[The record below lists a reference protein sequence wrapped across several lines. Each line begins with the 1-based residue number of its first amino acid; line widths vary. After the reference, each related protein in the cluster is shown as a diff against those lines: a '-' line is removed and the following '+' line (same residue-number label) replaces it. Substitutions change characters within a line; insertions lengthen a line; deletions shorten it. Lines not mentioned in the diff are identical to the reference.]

1 MGEAALYD
9 GWVSQ
14 KLPHPPNLTPRP
26 LPQTGGPPGVL
37 GPKREAKAFMQ
48 KNNSPFFF
56 FFCGPTITTKR
67 SVITIGLVADTLLTI
82 GTQAKG
88 DSESELL

>member
-1 MGEAALYD
+1 MGD
-9 GWVSQ
+9 GEDDGDNKWHDLQLFLKDSTVWVKQRSMTAGFHRNSPT
-14 KLPHPPNLTPRP
+14 LPTSPPDP

-56 FFCGPTITTKR
+56 FFVVPR
-67 SVITIGLVADTLLTI
+67 
-82 GTQAKG
+82 
-88 DSESELL
+88 